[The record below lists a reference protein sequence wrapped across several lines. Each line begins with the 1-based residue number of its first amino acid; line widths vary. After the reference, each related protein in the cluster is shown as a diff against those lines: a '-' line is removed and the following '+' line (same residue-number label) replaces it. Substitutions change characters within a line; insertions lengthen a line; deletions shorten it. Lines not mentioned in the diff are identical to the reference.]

1 MLGAG
6 RVRFGEI
13 PGRGAARDSRKPRL
27 QVYIKAP
34 ERRVDNSFEPWQPRW
49 TPLFGLQATRSKP
62 GTHTS
67 HASRHPIFEYR
78 LKNKLTI
85 THTPGNFFVV
95 GRQAASPSL
104 YLMQQ
109 LAHPITQ
116 ALKLL
121 VRHQHIVSQTQCD
134 KGQQFLLAE
143 RFPAR
148 LKQVISLLHQFLG
161 GTYAL
166 RSGICLK

>member
-1 MLGAG
+1 MARFQVPRQPAAALAGA
-6 RVRFGEI
+6 RV
-13 PGRGAARDSRKPRL
+13 L
-27 QVYIKAP
+27 LVYIKAP

-95 GRQAASPSL
+95 GRLAAGPSI

-109 LAHPITQ
+109 LARPIVQ
-116 ALKLL
+116 VFKLL
-121 VRHQHIVSQTQCD
+121 VRQQHIVSQTQCD

-143 RFPAR
+143 RFAEP
-148 LKQVISLLHQFLG
+148 
-161 GTYAL
+161 
-166 RSGICLK
+166 